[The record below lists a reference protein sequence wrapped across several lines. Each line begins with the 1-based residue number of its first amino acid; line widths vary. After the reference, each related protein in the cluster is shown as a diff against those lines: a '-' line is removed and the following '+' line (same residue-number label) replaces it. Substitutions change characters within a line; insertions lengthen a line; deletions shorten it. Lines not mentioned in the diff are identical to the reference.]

1 MKLTVLRRVLRRFS
15 ATEKGLLAA
24 IIVAGIAL
32 SFLSPYFLTA
42 KNLLTLIR
50 QMSLVGIMAVGEAY
64 CIINGEFDL
73 SVGSTLGLVAMIS
86 ALLVLAGWSYP
97 LAIIVGLLVGM
108 GVGIINGVLVTKFN
122 LPSFIVT
129 LGTLMVGRG
138 LTLTLTGGWQAG
150 IYGTGVPEWFLY
162 LGNGRVY
169 GVPMQAIFMVIVLL
183 IGNLILSRTKIGYH
197 LYAVGG
203 GARAA
208 HLHGVAVTK
217 IKIFAFV
224 LTGFLA
230 ALAGILALS
239 FVQGGYPQLGT
250 LMELDVIA
258 AVVIGGVSIRGGRGS
273 ILGVFLGA
281 LVMALILNA
290 LVLLGVDPYAAR
302 IVIGVIIIGAV
313 LVSTLGQRAAWLKA

>member
-169 GVPMQAIFMVIVLL
+169 GVPMQAIFMVIVML